1 MNKKPF
7 PDSRDLNQMQGY
19 WFGAFPHTSQW
30 LITPRVHNTKRFQR
44 SSDHTFEKW
53 TSKAYTR
60 QIKAHPSVKS
70 SVRKVN
76 IKTLPVTPQ
85 KREKKKSG
93 ESARPLTTTFS
104 AIQHPPDSKE
114 RWASTAQTIP
124 PVRLLCQITPHG
136 FLQTNSVFSLESRG
150 RAQTALVLTASSPE
164 TNKQSCTANAKEKHL
179 LKRPKG
185 AWPLRKRA

>member
-85 KREKKKSG
+85 KREKKNQVNLHVPS
-93 ESARPLTTTFS
+93 L
-104 AIQHPPDSKE
+104 
-114 RWASTAQTIP
+114 
-124 PVRLLCQITPHG
+124 RL
-136 FLQTNSVFSLESRG
+136 FLQYSIHQTLRRDEHQPHRQFLLSGSSAKSHLTGSCRQTLCSR
-150 RAQTALVLTASSPE
+150 
-164 TNKQSCTANAKEKHL
+164 
-179 LKRPKG
+179 
-185 AWPLRKRA
+185 